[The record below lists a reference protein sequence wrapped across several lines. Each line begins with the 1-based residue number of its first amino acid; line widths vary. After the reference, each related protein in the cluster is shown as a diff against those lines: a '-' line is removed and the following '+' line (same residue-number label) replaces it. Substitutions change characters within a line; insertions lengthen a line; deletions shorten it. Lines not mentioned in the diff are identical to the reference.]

1 MKWEVAHLHFKTHIM
16 VTGKRAGMHSC
27 AHSTILTT
35 GLRLAWHLGCMQTC
49 FCWDASM
56 LCGCLGPR
64 VRCPKRHQSSAFLF
78 VFFFWGGGA
87 TIRCLL
93 RLLLI
98 WGCPVCYR
106 IFIQIEFHVIPILTD
121 PEPALAAWWQPEVS
135 KEYVCL
141 CSGEPFGPRGT
152 TGRPNGL
159 NSFWIESYLLGDTL
173 GKLAWHVVISTFTS
187 DYLGL
192 GWMYMDVYCHKL
204 S

>member
-78 VFFFWGGGA
+78 VFFLGGRRDYKMSTPSTAHLRVSSMLQDFHPDRISRDSHTDRPRTSPCRLVTAWGLQGV
-87 TIRCLL
+87 RLPLL
-93 RLLLI
+93 R
-98 WGCPVCYR
+98 WAVW
-106 IFIQIEFHVIPILTD
+106 
-121 PEPALAAWWQPEVS
+121 AAWYHRTAQWPQ
-135 KEYVCL
+135 
-141 CSGEPFGPRGT
+141 
-152 TGRPNGL
+152 
-159 NSFWIESYLLGDTL
+159 
-173 GKLAWHVVISTFTS
+173 
-187 DYLGL
+187 
-192 GWMYMDVYCHKL
+192 
-204 S
+204 

>member
-35 GLRLAWHLGCMQTC
+35 GLRLAWHLGCMHTC

-78 VFFFWGGGA
+78 VFFLGGGA

-98 WGCPVCYR
+98 RGCPVRYR
-106 IFIQIEFHVIPILTD
+106 IFHQDRISRDSHTD
-121 PEPALAAWWQPEVS
+121 RPRTSPCRLVTAWGLQGVRLPLLRWAVWAAWYHRTAQWPQ
-135 KEYVCL
+135 
-141 CSGEPFGPRGT
+141 
-152 TGRPNGL
+152 
-159 NSFWIESYLLGDTL
+159 
-173 GKLAWHVVISTFTS
+173 
-187 DYLGL
+187 
-192 GWMYMDVYCHKL
+192 
-204 S
+204 